1 MIGDSPEAF
10 TFINP
15 AQRIAHRGGGSLAP
29 ENTLAA
35 FRASLDTGLTAFE
48 CDVKLSADSVPFLL
62 HDDLLDRTT
71 AASGRASWK
80 PWSHLARVDAG
91 RKFDPRFGGECIP
104 SLADLAELIAGHD
117 VWLNLEIKPDADAS
131 AARQADWGLR
141 IALQAVRLWAGS
153 PQQPCLSSFS
163 IPALQGA
170 RQAAPDLARAW
181 LCERL
186 PRRWREVAQALD
198 LAALHLDASQCT
210 PAFIAEVQA
219 LGLNLRAY
227 TVNDPSSVA
236 RFLAAGVG
244 VFTDAL
250 GS

>member
-1 MIGDSPEAF
+1 MIDTELGSSP
-10 TFINP
+10 NP

-35 FRASLDTGLTAFE
+35 FCAGLDAGLTAFE
-48 CDVKLSADSVPFLL
+48 CDVKLSADGVPFLL

-71 AASGRASWK
+71 TASGRASWK
-80 PWSHLARVDAG
+80 PWSRLARVDAG
-91 RKFDPRFGGECIP
+91 RKFDPRFGGERIP
-104 SLADLAELIAGHD
+104 SLADLAGLVAGHE
-117 VWLNLEIKPDADAS
+117 VWLNLEIKPDTDAG
-131 AARQADWGLR
+131 AALQADWGLR
-141 IALQAVRLWAGS
+141 VARQAVRLWAGS

-170 RQAAPDLARAW
+170 QQAAPGLARAW

-186 PRRWREVAQALD
+186 PARWREVALALD

-210 PAFIAEVQA
+210 PALIAEVQA
-219 LGLNLRAY
+219 QGLQLRAY
-227 TVNDPSSVA
+227 TVDDPGEVA
-236 RFLAAGVG
+236 RLLAAGVG

-250 GS
+250 AA